1 MANANRNPNIPNL
14 TTLELSDD
22 ECRLLK
28 AIVAR
33 VGGVTDGPDRAAAD
47 RIFAALKGVDD
58 SDVMAENV
66 FGAIAVTDRN
76 HYDLGDDKRIEHAQL
91 HIGLEQA
98 VYGLAERIGLVD
110 EG

>member
-1 MANANRNPNIPNL
+1 MAQAHMEHENVNI
-14 TTLELSDD
+14 LELTGS
-22 ECRLLK
+22 EFRLLK

-33 VGGVTDGPDRAAAD
+33 VGGLTDGPDREGVD
-47 RIFAALKGVDD
+47 GIFAALKGVDD